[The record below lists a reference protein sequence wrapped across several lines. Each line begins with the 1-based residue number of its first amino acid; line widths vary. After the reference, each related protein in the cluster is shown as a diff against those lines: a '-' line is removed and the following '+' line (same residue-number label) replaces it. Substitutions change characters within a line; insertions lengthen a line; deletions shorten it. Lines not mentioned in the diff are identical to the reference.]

1 MALQK
6 LHLCRAAWDYA
17 ADIWTFC
24 ETIGL
29 VISNKFIKNMDP
41 DSGVFTPKPR
51 GGKAPPSASSGFP
64 GHPQFC
70 VPDVGPK
77 FRAIFPVQGK
87 GDLHPLINPPLQET
101 GPILQAE
108 PDLH

>member
-1 MALQK
+1 MMALQK

-41 DSGVFTPKPR
+41 DSGVFTPKP
-51 GGKAPPSASSGFP
+51 
-64 GHPQFC
+64 
-70 VPDVGPK
+70 
-77 FRAIFPVQGK
+77 
-87 GDLHPLINPPLQET
+87 
-101 GPILQAE
+101 
-108 PDLH
+108 

>member
-1 MALQK
+1 MMALQK

-51 GGKAPPSASSGFP
+51 GGKSAAFRFLRVPRSPSALRPGRRPEISSHLSSAG
-64 GHPQFC
+64 
-70 VPDVGPK
+70 
-77 FRAIFPVQGK
+77 
-87 GDLHPLINPPLQET
+87 
-101 GPILQAE
+101 
-108 PDLH
+108 